1 MLISLILTPDFI
13 EKTCQKEYKDLEAFL
28 KIILYEDPY
37 IFVFKNPHINKT
49 NLLKQAKKASG
60 MKFQLWNHAFEKIIS
75 EQRFK
80 DIDSEYLEIAKSKN
94 LAIFIDNPEIF
105 FKYKALENKIF
116 SSSTIEL
123 NNTDALHGVE

>member
-60 MKFQLWNHAFEKIIS
+60 MKFQLWNKAFEKIIS
-75 EQRFK
+75 EKRFK
-80 DIDSEYLEIAKSKN
+80 EIDPDYLEIA
-94 LAIFIDNPEIF
+94 
-105 FKYKALENKIF
+105 
-116 SSSTIEL
+116 
-123 NNTDALHGVE
+123 